1 MKIDAPTVIVL
12 TILNIMIMV
21 VILLHTRLT
30 RKTYPGFDVWIAGA
44 AFWFIGAVISYLF
57 RGILSPFWVV
67 VIGNGLMQ
75 ALPICFLDG
84 VNRFYAVPGR
94 WWRTPLNLAVLAVSV
109 GLLYYFTIV
118 SDNIAARG
126 VIISFC
132 YGLFFSRAA
141 IEPLLVP
148 HARRHSMPWLL
159 FACFMPMVIV
169 HVLRVLFFLAHPEL
183 HTFAEVM
190 AKDKLLIVVM
200 IMSSLSA
207 ILISYSY
214 ISLTSDRVEEELSA
228 SENRMTAAYDAERES
243 REMQDR
249 FLDMI
254 SHEYRTPV
262 AIIQA
267 NLDILDLKNV
277 GPDLTMTPELTKMHR
292 AVVRLVEI
300 FEAAKRRGGLDP
312 RSIEP
317 ELEATD
323 VASYLREVLDIA
335 VDLWGERFV
344 LHTQRNEMC
353 RILVDRQLFRT
364 ALLNLLD
371 NAVKYSPPDSVVTL
385 NLEQRAEL
393 LHISVANSTSSELPT
408 NLKALLDKYQRGGN
422 SAGTSGT
429 GLGLYL
435 VSRIIEQ
442 HGGSIKLEAV
452 GKNDMLVTVSV
463 ACDKTVEE
471 HHAA

>member
-1 MKIDAPTVIVL
+1 MKMDAPTVIIL
-12 TILNIMIMV
+12 TIINVLIMV
-21 VILLHTRLT
+21 IILLHTRLT
-30 RKTYPGFDVWIAGA
+30 RKTYPGFNVWIAGSA
-44 AFWFIGAVISYLF
+44 LWFVGSVLSYIL
-57 RGILSPFWVV
+57 RGLISPFWVV

-84 VNRFYAVPGR
+84 VNRFYAIPGR

-109 GLLYYFTIV
+109 GLLYYFTLV
-118 SDNIAARG
+118 SENIAARG
-126 VIISFC
+126 VVISFC

-148 HARRHSMPWLL
+148 HARRHSMQWLL
-159 FACFMPMVIV
+159 FACFIPMVVV
-169 HVLRVLFFLAHPEL
+169 HILRVSYFHAHPEL

-190 AKDKLLIVVM
+190 AKDTLLIIIM
-200 IMSSLSA
+200 MMSSVSA

-214 ISLTSDRVEEELSA
+214 LSLTSGRVEEELSA

-267 NLDILDLKNV
+267 NLDILGLKSERF
-277 GPDLTMTPELTKMHR
+277 DFALSPELTKMHR

-300 FEAAKRRGGLDP
+300 FEAAKRRDGFDQ
-312 RSIEP
+312 RSLRPEFENTAVEP
-317 ELEATD
+317 
-323 VASYLREVLDIA
+323 YLREVLDGA
-335 VDLWGERFV
+335 VDLWGDRFI
-344 LHTQRNEMC
+344 LRTQQEETC
-353 RILVDRQLFRT
+353 RIQIDRQLFRT

-371 NAVKYSPPDSVVTL
+371 NAVKYSRPDSAITL
-385 NLEQRAEL
+385 NVECEDQTLA
-393 LHISVANSTSSELPT
+393 IFVANSTCNEIPAD
-408 NLKALLDKYQRGGN
+408 LKALLDKYQRGGN

-429 GLGLYL
+429 GVGLYL
-435 VSRIIEQ
+435 VRRIIEQ

-452 GKNDMLVTVSV
+452 GKNDMLVTVRV
-463 ACDKTVEE
+463 PCDRTVEE
-471 HHAA
+471 QYAA